1 MTELTYQVTYQ
12 VGHGSYDS
20 DGNSGFWYMNN
31 SALQFGSIAGSYY
44 QWVGITW
51 YYPTIPVGAIIV
63 SAYIQLYVS
72 KIVGTTPDTMH
83 IYFDDSDSTSYASSY
98 ADISGRTRTTANI
111 DYAIPAGSSGWV
123 NTDDI
128 SPIIQELVNS
138 YNYSAGDKM
147 MTAIMYSASF
157 GSGYPKYALV
167 TSYDGNPSFSPKLV
181 IEYVMPHVGGAQIIG
196 LELL

>member
-1 MTELTYQVTYQ
+1 MTVLTYQVRH
-12 VGHGSYDS
+12 VSYDS
-20 DGNSGFWYMNN
+20 NGSSAAWYMSK
-31 SALQFGSIAGSYY
+31 SALKVGSIAEIYY

-72 KIVGTTPDTMH
+72 GIVGTTPDTMR

-98 ADISGRTRTTANI
+98 ADISGRTRTTAKI

-128 SPIIQELVNS
+128 SLIIQELVNS

-147 MTAIMYSASF
+147 MTAIMYSANV
-157 GSGYPKYALV
+157 GSDKYASV

-181 IEYVMPHVGGAQIIG
+181 IEYVMPHGGGAQIIG
-196 LELL
+196 LEIW

>member
-1 MTELTYQVTYQ
+1 MTVLTYQ
-12 VGHGSYDS
+12 VGHVSYDS
-20 DGNSGFWYMNN
+20 DGSSAAWYMSN
-31 SALQFGSIAGSYY
+31 SALKVGSIAGIYY

-72 KIVGTTPDTMH
+72 GIVGTTPDTMR
-83 IYFDDSDSTSYASSY
+83 IYFDDSGSTSYVTSF
-98 ADISGRTRTTANI
+98 ADILGRTRTTAKI
-111 DYAIPAGSSGWV
+111 DYAIPAGASGWV

-147 MTAIMYSASF
+147 MTAIMYSASV
-157 GSGYPKYALV
+157 GSDKYASV
-167 TSYDGNPSFSPKLV
+167 TSYNGDPSFSPKLV
-181 IEYVMPHVGGAQIIG
+181 IEYVMPSGGGSQIIG

>member
-1 MTELTYQVTYQ
+1 MTVLTYQ
-12 VGHGSYDS
+12 VGHVSYDS
-20 DGNSGFWYMNN
+20 DGSSAAWYMSN
-31 SALQFGSIAGSYY
+31 SALKVGSIAGIYY

-72 KIVGTTPDTMH
+72 GIVGTTPDTMR
-83 IYFDDSDSTSYASSY
+83 IYFDDSGSTSYVTSF
-98 ADISGRTRTTANI
+98 ADILGRTRTTAKI
-111 DYAIPAGSSGWV
+111 DYAIPAGASGWV

-147 MTAIMYSASF
+147 MTAIMYSASV
-157 GSGYPKYALV
+157 GSDKYASV
-167 TSYDGNPSFSPKLV
+167 TSYNGDPSFSPKLV